1 MKTTKTPF
9 GVQRKQESKAGKP
22 VEEHR
27 PMKTGSP
34 KKKRQ
39 REVAMMLRGMRK

>member
-9 GVQRKQESKAGKP
+9 GVQRKQETNAGKP

-27 PMKTGSP
+27 PMKSGSP

-39 REVAMMLRGMRK
+39 REIAMMLRGMRK